1 MTDFPVSYIDTAITQ
16 YVYAN
21 SILYHSG
28 SLFERECA
36 SRLKTTAYYLADMIH
51 RDIEGRMLRDQ
62 MSREEFTRLSQRLG
76 YILNPEGNRNDSK
89 PSDDENEG
97 FYLPEDYKINEV
109 TVEFNPPN

>member
-1 MTDFPVSYIDTAITQ
+1 MTDFPVSYIDTAISQ

-21 SILYHSG
+21 CILFHSG

-62 MSREEFTRLSQRLG
+62 ISREEFSRLSQRLG
-76 YILNPEGNRNDSK
+76 YILNPESSNVNHSSAK
-89 PSDDENEG
+89 KY
-97 FYLPEDYKINEV
+97 YLPDDYKINEV
-109 TVEFNPPN
+109 TVEFKAGDDII